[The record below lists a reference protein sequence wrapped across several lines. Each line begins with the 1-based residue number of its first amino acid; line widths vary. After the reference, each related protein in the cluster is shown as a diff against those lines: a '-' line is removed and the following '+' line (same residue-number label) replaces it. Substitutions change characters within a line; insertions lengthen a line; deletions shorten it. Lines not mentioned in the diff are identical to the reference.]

1 MPPIFN
7 KIYFRMN
14 HLRKICVAIILAAV
28 TPVFAG
34 GILTNTNQNL
44 AFNRMMSR
52 EGSIGIDG
60 VYYNPA
66 GVAFLK
72 PGNYLSL
79 GWQMASQSRTI
90 ENDYHFFTNNTQN
103 PTTPREFRGTAFA
116 PVLPSIQYAHNWE
129 RFSVQANFGVIGG
142 GGKCTFKNGLGSFEK
157 IVAETALGAVGLA
170 GAIDQA
176 LGQYMFTT
184 DAMFGT
190 DGKYSYDAY
199 MRGRSY
205 YYGLSVAGAYKLT
218 DNLAVSAGVR
228 GVYVLTNYFG
238 YVRDIKVGNMPLY
251 MVLDPSKTNAA
262 NIELNCDQS
271 GTGFTPILGVD
282 FKLKHWN
289 FSAKYEFKTR
299 IRLKNESV
307 NQAPSIG
314 NLQSHLT
321 EAIVQGMMQKGYTSE
336 QATAYTQNKLS
347 DPIVVAAMTGLKE
360 QFDTKLAEATGEF
373 ADGAKIA
380 GDIPALLTLGV
391 GYTPVDALR
400 INAGFHYFYDRQA
413 TAYKHRED
421 KLKRGTIEWNAG
433 VEYDA
438 SKLITVSA
446 GWQNTN
452 YGLTDEYMDDKSFV
466 VSSNSVGAGA
476 VMHLTKKMDLNVAYF
491 HTFYGHKKTA
501 ETVELKTIEKTES
514 GIKYNTVNEI
524 YSADYTRNNNVW
536 AVGIDIKF

>member
-90 ENDYHFFTNNTQN
+90 ENDYLFFTNNTQN

-157 IVAETALGAVGLA
+157 IVAETAHGAVGLA
-170 GAIDQA
+170 DVLDKAF
-176 LGQYMFTT
+176 GQEMFTSPQ
-184 DAMFGT
+184 MFGKK
-190 DGKYSYDAY
+190 GEYSYDAY

-321 EAIVQGMMQKGYTSE
+321 EAIVQGMMQKGYTYE

-347 DPIVVAAMTGLKE
+347 DPIVVATMTGLKE

-413 TAYKHRED
+413 TSYNHRED
-421 KLKRGTIEWNAG
+421 KLSRGTIEWNAG

-452 YGLTDEYMDDKSFV
+452 YGITDEYMDDKSFV

-491 HTFYGHKKTA
+491 HTFYGHKKTT
-501 ETVELKTIEKTES
+501 ETVELKTPKQTENGIE
-514 GIKYNTVNEI
+514 YNTVKAN

>member
-314 NLQSHLT
+314 NLPSNLSET
-321 EAIVQGMMQKGYTSE
+321 IVQGMMQKGYTYE

-347 DPIVVAAMTGLKE
+347 DPIVVATMTGLKE

-421 KLKRGTIEWNAG
+421 KLKRGTIELNAG

-476 VMHLTKKMDLNVAYF
+476 VMHLTKKMDLNLAYF

>member
-90 ENDYHFFTNNTQN
+90 ENDYHLFTNNTQN
-103 PTTPREFRGTAFA
+103 RTTPREFRGTAFA

-157 IVAETALGAVGLA
+157 IVAETALGATGLA
-170 GAIDQA
+170 EVLDNTFGSQT
-176 LGQYMFTT
+176 FTQ
-184 DAMFGT
+184 MFGT
-190 DGKYSYDAY
+190 RKEHTYSYDAY

-238 YVRDIKVGNMPLY
+238 YVRDIKVGNTPLY
-251 MVLDPSKTNAA
+251 TVLDQEKTNAA

-314 NLQSHLT
+314 NLRSHLT
-321 EAIVQGMMQKGYTSE
+321 EVIAPGLMQKGYTYE

-347 DPIVVAAMTGLKE
+347 DPIIVATMTGLKE

-380 GDIPALLTLGV
+380 ADIPALLTLGV

-413 TAYKHRED
+413 TAYNHRED
-421 KLKRGTIEWNAG
+421 KLKRGTIELNAG

-476 VMHLTKKMDLNVAYF
+476 VMHLTKKMDLNLAYF

-501 ETVELKTIEKTES
+501 ETVTLSE
-514 GIKYNTVNEI
+514 TVKAN

>member
-1 MPPIFN
+1 
-7 KIYFRMN
+7 MN

-142 GGKCTFKNGLGSFEK
+142 GGKCTFNNGLGSFEK
-157 IVAETALGAVGLA
+157 IVAETAHGAVGLA
-170 GAIDQA
+170 EVLDNA

-262 NIELNCDQS
+262 NIELNCEQS
-271 GTGFTPILGVD
+271 GTGFTPIIGVD

-314 NLQSHLT
+314 NLSNNLEHSIAEVVKTKAMEQRMP
-321 EAIVQGMMQKGYTSE
+321 EK
-336 QATAYTQNKLS
+336 QATDKGVTYAKQILTNP
-347 DPIVVAAMTGLKE
+347 DVVKTMTGLKE

-380 GDIPALLTLGV
+380 ADIPALLTLGV

-413 TAYKHRED
+413 TSYNHRED

-476 VMHLTKKMDLNVAYF
+476 VMHLTKKMDLNLAYF

-501 ETVELKTIEKTES
+501 ENVELKTIEKTES

>member
-103 PTTPREFRGTAFA
+103 PTTPRKFRGTAFA

-142 GGKCTFKNGLGSFEK
+142 GGKCTFNNGLGSFEK

-170 GAIDQA
+170 GALDNA
-176 LGQYMFTT
+176 FGQEMFTSPQ
-184 DAMFGT
+184 MFGKK
-190 DGKYSYDAY
+190 GEYSYDAY

-238 YVRDIKVGNMPLY
+238 YVRDIKVGNTPLY
-251 MVLDPSKTNAA
+251 TVLDHEKTNAA
-262 NIELNCDQS
+262 NIELNCEQS

-314 NLQSHLT
+314 NLRSHLT
-321 EAIVQGMMQKGYTSE
+321 EVIAPGLMQKGYTSE

-491 HTFYGHKKTA
+491 HTFYGHKKTT
-501 ETVELKTIEKTES
+501 ETVTLSE
-514 GIKYNTVNEI
+514 TVKAN

>member
-1 MPPIFN
+1 
-7 KIYFRMN
+7 MN

-52 EGSIGIDG
+52 EASIGIDG

-90 ENDYHFFTNNTQN
+90 ENDYSYFKNNTQN

-170 GAIDQA
+170 GAIDNA
-176 LGQYMFTT
+176 LGSRMFTS
-184 DAMFGT
+184 DQMFGT
-190 DGKYSYDAY
+190 KGDYSYDAY

-251 MVLDPSKTNAA
+251 QVLDPSKENAA
-262 NIELNCDQS
+262 NIELNCDQT
-271 GTGFTPILGVD
+271 GLGFTPILGID
-282 FKLKHWN
+282 YRLGRWN

-314 NLQSHLT
+314 NLSSNLSA
-321 EAIVQGMMQKGYTSE
+321 AIVQGMMQKGYTYE
-336 QATAYTQNKLS
+336 QATAYTQSKLS
-347 DPIVVAAMTGLKE
+347 DPTVVATMTGLKQ

-373 ADGAKIA
+373 ADGATVA

-391 GYTPVDALR
+391 GYTPIDALR

-413 TAYKHRED
+413 TSYNHRED
-421 KLKRGTIEWNAG
+421 KLNRGTIEWNAG
-433 VEYDA
+433 AEYDA

-446 GWQNTN
+446 GWQRTN
-452 YGLTDEYMDDKSFV
+452 YGLTDDYMDDKSFV

-476 VMHLTKKMDLNVAYF
+476 VMHLTKKMDLNIAYF
-491 HTFYGHKKTA
+491 HTFYEHKKTT
-501 ETVELKTIEKTES
+501 ETVALSE
-514 GIKYNTVNEI
+514 TVKAN

>member
-1 MPPIFN
+1 
-7 KIYFRMN
+7 MN

-52 EGSIGIDG
+52 EASIGIDG

-90 ENDYHFFTNNTQN
+90 ENDYSFFNNNTQN

-170 GAIDQA
+170 GAIDNA
-176 LGQYMFTT
+176 LGSRMFTS
-184 DAMFGT
+184 DQMFGT
-190 DGKYSYDAY
+190 EGKYSYDAY

-205 YYGLSVAGAYKLT
+205 YYGLSIAGAYKLT
-218 DNLAVSAGVR
+218 DNFAVSAGVR

-251 MVLDPSKTNAA
+251 QVLDPSKTNAA
-262 NIELNCDQS
+262 NIELNCEQS
-271 GTGFTPILGVD
+271 GTGFTPILGID
-282 FKLKHWN
+282 YRLGRWN

-314 NLQSHLT
+314 NLSNNLEQSIAEVVKT
-321 EAIVQGMMQKGYTSE
+321 KAMEQGMPEKQAADKGVTYAKQILT
-336 QATAYTQNKLS
+336 N
-347 DPIVVAAMTGLKE
+347 PGVVATMTDLKE

-380 GDIPALLTLGV
+380 ADIPALLTLGV

-413 TAYKHRED
+413 TSYNHRED
-421 KLKRGTIEWNAG
+421 KLNRGTIEWNAG
-433 VEYDA
+433 AEYDA

-446 GWQNTN
+446 GWQKTN
-452 YGLTDEYMDDKSFV
+452 YGLSDEYMDDKSFV

-491 HTFYGHKKTA
+491 HTFYGHKKTT
-501 ETVELKTIEKTES
+501 ETVALTE
-514 GIKYNTVNEI
+514 TVKAN

>member
-314 NLQSHLT
+314 NLPSNLSET
-321 EAIVQGMMQKGYTSE
+321 IVQGMMQKGYTYE

-347 DPIVVAAMTGLKE
+347 DPIVVATMTGLKE

-380 GDIPALLTLGV
+380 ADIPALLTLGV

-421 KLKRGTIEWNAG
+421 KLKRGTIELNAG

-476 VMHLTKKMDLNVAYF
+476 VMHLTKKMDLNLAYF

>member
-1 MPPIFN
+1 
-7 KIYFRMN
+7 MN

-52 EGSIGIDG
+52 EASIGIDG

-90 ENDYHFFTNNTQN
+90 ENDYSFFNNNTQN

-170 GAIDQA
+170 GAIDNA
-176 LGQYMFTT
+176 LGSRMFTS
-184 DAMFGT
+184 DQMFGT
-190 DGKYSYDAY
+190 EGKYSYDAY

-205 YYGLSVAGAYKLT
+205 YYGLSIAGAYKLT
-218 DNLAVSAGVR
+218 DNFAVSAGVR

-251 MVLDPSKTNAA
+251 QVLDPTKENAA
-262 NIELNCDQS
+262 NIELNCDQT
-271 GTGFTPILGVD
+271 GLGFTPILGID
-282 FKLKHWN
+282 YRLGRWN

-314 NLQSHLT
+314 NLPSNLSA
-321 EAIVQGMMQKGYTSE
+321 AIVQGMMKQGYTYE
-336 QATAYTQNKLS
+336 QATAYTQSKLS
-347 DPIVVAAMTGLKE
+347 DPTVVATMTGLKE

-391 GYTPVDALR
+391 GYTPIDALR

-413 TAYKHRED
+413 TSYNHRED
-421 KLKRGTIEWNAG
+421 KLNRGTIEWNAG
-433 VEYDA
+433 AEYDA
-438 SKLITVSA
+438 SKFITVSA
-446 GWQNTN
+446 GWQRTN
-452 YGLTDEYMDDKSFV
+452 YGLSDEYMDDKSFV

-491 HTFYGHKKTA
+491 HTFYGHKKTT
-501 ETVELKTIEKTES
+501 ETVALTE
-514 GIKYNTVNEI
+514 TVKAN

>member
-1 MPPIFN
+1 
-7 KIYFRMN
+7 MN

-52 EGSIGIDG
+52 EASIGIDG

-90 ENDYHFFTNNTQN
+90 ENDYSFFNNNTQN
-103 PTTPREFRGTAFA
+103 PTTPREFRGTALA

-170 GAIDQA
+170 GAIDNA
-176 LGQYMFTT
+176 LGSRMFTS
-184 DAMFGT
+184 DQMFGT
-190 DGKYSYDAY
+190 EGKYSYDAY

-205 YYGLSVAGAYKLT
+205 YYGLSIAGAYKLT
-218 DNLAVSAGVR
+218 DNFAVSAGVR

-251 MVLDPSKTNAA
+251 QVLDPSKENAA
-262 NIELNCDQS
+262 NIELNCDQT
-271 GTGFTPILGVD
+271 GLGFTPILGID
-282 FKLKHWN
+282 YRLGRWN

-314 NLQSHLT
+314 NLPSNLSA
-321 EAIVQGMMQKGYTSE
+321 AIVQGMMKQGYTYE
-336 QATAYTQNKLS
+336 QATAYTQSKLS
-347 DPIVVAAMTGLKE
+347 APTVVATMTGLKN

-413 TAYKHRED
+413 TSYNHRED
-421 KLKRGTIEWNAG
+421 KLNRGTIEWNAG
-433 VEYDA
+433 AEYDA

-446 GWQNTN
+446 GWQKTN
-452 YGLTDEYMDDKSFV
+452 YGLSDEYMDDKSFV

-491 HTFYGHKKTA
+491 HTFYGHKKTT
-501 ETVELKTIEKTES
+501 ETVALTE
-514 GIKYNTVNEI
+514 TVKAN

>member
-103 PTTPREFRGTAFA
+103 PTTPRKFRGTAFA

-170 GAIDQA
+170 GALDNA
-176 LGQYMFTT
+176 FGQEMFTSPQ
-184 DAMFGT
+184 MFGKK
-190 DGKYSYDAY
+190 GEYSYDAY

-314 NLQSHLT
+314 NLPSNLSET
-321 EAIVQGMMQKGYTSE
+321 IVQGMMQKGYTYE

-347 DPIVVAAMTGLKE
+347 DPIVVATMTGLKE

-380 GDIPALLTLGV
+380 ADIPALLTLGV

-491 HTFYGHKKTA
+491 HTFYGHKKTT
-501 ETVELKTIEKTES
+501 ETVTLSE
-514 GIKYNTVNEI
+514 TVKAN